1 METIKFIGAIG
12 IGAVIVK
19 VLDIF
24 WLQKVISKNET
35 IKWLRDQRLK
45 YFSEF
50 AEYGSTLALRDKD
63 TDILEFVAVSS
74 KVKLLLHNDDLL
86 PNIDQFMDKVCDLHT
101 NNLVDNEE
109 EAIHKIQ
116 QESMKLVNELRAVC

>member
-1 METIKFIGAIG
+1 MDTIKFIGAIG

-50 AEYGSTLALRDKD
+50 VGYSSTLAFREKD
-63 TDILEFVAVSS
+63 IDILEFASVSAR
-74 KVKLLLHNDDLL
+74 VKLLLHNDDLI
-86 PNIDQFMDKVCDLHT
+86 PSIDQFVDNVCNLHT
-101 NNLVDNEE
+101 NNQDFENETINK
-109 EAIHKIQ
+109 IHQ
-116 QESMKLVNELRAVC
+116 DSTKLLI